1 MKLKKLLNVTLSF
14 MMCFTLLPFSQLYAT
29 SNEKINET
37 KDAIVTT
44 VNFTESNKGT
54 GVNQISFKG
63 EWIYESG
70 VNHEYESDGFYLK
83 NYNTLNTTNG
93 FDIQFEGN
101 KIEVYGI
108 KEDKSSILSVS
119 VDEIS
124 KGDFDCYSLTKLHQ
138 QNMISVDGLKDGKH
152 TLHVRT
158 TGKNGQSKGYAAYV
172 DFIKVY
178 KNKGEKIKSYTL
190 EKGKDFAIPFDKPD
204 TYTWTSSS
212 SSVAVK
218 NGVVSAKSNGKA
230 TITAQKD
237 NEKYVYDITVV
248 SEIQR
253 NDETYDFTKINDGI
267 TGNQLNQFNF
277 SNGWG
282 KDSNI
287 NTLYQK
293 DGHWTAQEENVRNCY
308 YEFKFMGEKISIY
321 GNKEPVLGIAE
332 VYIDDE
338 LMGSIDM
345 YAKEKIYQ
353 QLHFESPLLD
363 ANKQHTLKVKMTG
376 NKNSKASGVEGYVDY
391 VEVVKKNVAVYP
403 TAIQLPESLSLEV
416 GAAKDMN
423 ITFTPE
429 DTNRRNIEWE
439 IENEN
444 IVKADGTN
452 LIAKEKGS
460 TKVKAIGKDAN
471 GKNIVSNVCNV
482 TVKDGN
488 KYFHGGYG
496 TTNKTYFLNM
506 YNELMNAEPVMN
518 NTVTGWKKD
527 RVYSEIVL
535 LTKNQEFDDLQ
546 VEASDFTNN
555 GQVITSNFIKPS
567 FLKYTKAAQYGPAGA
582 NGTMTPDIIYGNK
595 MSVSANTVVP
605 IWVEMNIPENV
616 QAGTYTGKIIIKD
629 NKGKELI
636 SFDQSIEVLNIVQP
650 SVTEKGSY
658 YLELWNYIQSSARY
672 YGVKLLSPE
681 HLAILKP
688 HLQQYKEN
696 AGKTVMATICE
707 EPWNHQTYDDSPSMV
722 KWTKKANGKFE
733 FDYTLFDKYA
743 KFVFDNDLAENISCY
758 SIVPWENR
766 IIYFDEKENKQ
777 VEKRYHVG
785 SKEWTDT
792 WTQFLTDFTKHVDSK
807 NWFDHIW
814 MAMDERG
821 KSDMQHAINLIN
833 SIKNKNGKSFKIS
846 GAFNQVIGD
855 IWEQMY
861 HVSPNINSV
870 LNYGADRFRDLA
882 DKRKKEG
889 LITTMYTCTGNRP
902 NLYNLYDPCEA
913 AWTIW
918 MGENLHTDGFMR
930 WAYDSWVEDPLNDAS
945 HSRFETG
952 DVQMVYPGDK
962 EDLTNGKVPV
972 TRSAPRTERLYEAIR
987 DVQKLRYL
995 KEMNPS
1001 MSHDID
1007 AFIGSVKNFNG
1018 SRDTVA
1024 IAKEMDRV
1032 KKGVMDLTRVYLNGN
1047 KLDNTAIDAT
1057 LQNGTEKDERLFV
1070 NDGDLKTAWN
1080 ANAITKDL
1088 YAEYK
1093 FKDLKDI
1100 NKLRLYLNKND
1111 NSTDV
1116 SLYVIDEKERRIPV
1130 DELTLASDL
1139 TEMEKQYQVY
1149 EVPYIGLAKGFE
1161 VKVQKGSKVNIHE
1174 LMTFENNPMLD
1185 KKQMNIVASSQETE
1199 SEDGKASNMIDG
1211 NNGSIWHSKYT
1222 NGIDSVPFTITL
1234 DLGKIVA
1241 LDRID
1246 FLPRQAGNN
1255 GIITKYDLK
1264 IAETENNYRSY
1275 KADGVWAEDSTVK
1288 TVDFNGE
1295 KVRYIQ
1301 LIVKEAKGNFGS
1313 LAEITVYEQPLN
1325 SEGYNVQRAI
1335 KAVEKAEKTLVI
1347 KDIETAKF
1355 MVDLLEKSSIKDE
1368 LIDRLNKLEQL
1379 DKTNLQELYDKLNSY
1394 NEKNYTV
1401 STWKVFDLAMSKAHE
1416 VLETAKTHDEIDNA
1430 YESLKNANQQL
1441 VKRGDVTELNTL
1453 VQNNSARKKLDYKVT
1468 EDQWKE
1474 FLTLLANAQ
1483 IIVKNN
1489 SNSSQADV
1497 DAAKVALEKV
1507 IALLDAN
1514 KIEPEVKPTPDLKPE
1529 SEGNKPASEK
1539 PEVSTRPGTP
1549 AKSENDKVENEEK
1562 PNTGVSMNTTLLW
1575 TIVLGAGIA
1584 TVALKKFSKVIR
1596 Y

>member
-1 MKLKKLLNVTLSF
+1 MYLKKFFNTILSLL
-14 MMCFTLLPFSQLYAT
+14 MCCTVLPFSHLYAT
-29 SNEKINET
+29 SNETVDDT
-37 KDAIVTT
+37 KDASITT
-44 VNFTESNKGT
+44 VNFNESNKGT
-54 GVNQISFKG
+54 GMNQISFQG
-63 EWIYESG
+63 EWMYEHG
-70 VNHEYESDGFYLK
+70 VANEYEKDGFYLK
-83 NYNTLNTTNG
+83 NYNTLSKENG

-119 VDEIS
+119 VDETS
-124 KGDFDCYSLTKLHQ
+124 KGEFDCYSADKKHQ

-190 EKGKDFAIPFDKPD
+190 EKGKDFVIPFENPEA
-204 TYTWTSSS
+204 YTWTSNTP
-212 SSVAVK
+212 SVTVK
-218 NGVVSAKSNGKA
+218 NGVVSAKSNGNA
-230 TITAQKD
+230 TITAQKE

-248 SEIQR
+248 PEIQH
-253 NDETYDFTKINDGI
+253 NDETYDFTKINDGT
-267 TGNQLNQFNF
+267 TGNQLNQFHF

-282 KDSNI
+282 TDSNI

-293 DGHWTAQEENVRNCY
+293 DGHWTAQKENVFNCF
-308 YEFKFMGEKISIY
+308 YELKFMGEKISIY

-338 LMGSIDM
+338 YMGFIDM
-345 YAKEKIYQ
+345 YANEKKYQ

-403 TAIQLPESLSLEV
+403 TAIQLPENLSLEV

-429 DTNRRNIEWE
+429 NTNRRNVTWE
-439 IENEN
+439 IEDKT
-444 IVKADGTN
+444 ILTADGTK
-452 LIAKEKGS
+452 LIAKAKGS
-460 TKVKAIGKDAN
+460 TSVKAIGKDAN
-471 GKNIVSNVCNV
+471 GNRVVSNVCNV

-488 KYFHGGYG
+488 TYFHGSYG

-506 YNELMNAEPVMN
+506 YKELMNAEPVMN

-535 LTKNQEFDDLQ
+535 LTKNQAFDDLQ
-546 VEASDFTNN
+546 VEASHFKNKD
-555 GQVITSNFIKPS
+555 QVIASNYIKPS
-567 FLKYTKAAQYGPAGA
+567 FLKYTKAAQNGPAGA
-582 NGTMTPDIIYGNK
+582 NGTMTPDVIYGNK
-595 MSVSANTVVP
+595 MSVNANTVVP
-605 IWVEMNIPENV
+605 IWVEMNIPEHV
-616 QAGTYTGKIIIKD
+616 QAGTYTGKIIVKD

-636 SFDQSIEVLNIVQP
+636 SFNQSIEVLDIVQP

-658 YLELWNYIQSSARY
+658 YLELWNYVQSSARY
-672 YGVKLLSPE
+672 YNVELLSPK
-681 HLAILKP
+681 HLEILKP

-733 FDYTLFDKYA
+733 FDYTLFDRYA
-743 KFVFDNDLAENISCY
+743 NFVFDNDLAENISCY
-758 SIVPWENR
+758 SIIPWENR
-766 IIYFDEKENKQ
+766 IIYFDETANKQ

-785 SKEWTDT
+785 SKEWTDA
-792 WTQFLTDFTKHVDSK
+792 WTQFLTDFTKHLDSK
-807 NWFDHIW
+807 NWFDHVW

-833 SIKNKNGKSFKIS
+833 SIKNKDQHSFKIS

-870 LNYGADRFRDLA
+870 LNYGADRFRALA
-882 DKRKKEG
+882 DERKKEG

-918 MGENLHTDGFMR
+918 MGENLHTDGYMR
-930 WAYDSWVEDPLNDAS
+930 WAYDAWVADPLNDAS

-962 EDLTNGKVPV
+962 DDLTKGKVPV

-1007 AFIGSVKNFNG
+1007 AFVASVKNFNG
-1018 SRDTVA
+1018 SADTVA

-1047 KLDNTAIDAT
+1047 KLDNTATDAT
-1057 LQNGTEKDERLFV
+1057 LQNGTENDERLFV
-1070 NDGDLKTAWN
+1070 NDGNLKTAWS
-1080 ANAITKDL
+1080 ANAITKDV

-1100 NKLRLYLNKND
+1100 NKLRLYLNKKD
-1111 NSTDV
+1111 TCADID
-1116 SLYVIDEKERRIPV
+1116 LYVIDEKERRIPV
-1130 DELTLASDL
+1130 DEFTLVSNV

-1161 VKVQKGSKVNIHE
+1161 IKVNKGSKVNIHE

-1185 KKQMNIVASSQETE
+1185 KKQMKIVASSQETE

-1234 DLGKIVA
+1234 DLGKVIA
-1241 LDRID
+1241 LDKID

-1255 GIITKYDLK
+1255 GIITKYDLN

-1288 TVDFNGE
+1288 TMDFKGE
-1295 KVRYIQ
+1295 KARYIQ

-1313 LAEITVYEQPLN
+1313 LAEITVYEKSLN
-1325 SEGYNVQRAI
+1325 SEEYNIQRAI
-1335 KAVEKAEKTLVI
+1335 KAVEKAEKTLVS
-1347 KDIETAKF
+1347 KDIEKAKF
-1355 MVDLLEKSSIKDE
+1355 MVDLLEKSSMKDE
-1368 LIDRLNKLEQL
+1368 LIDRLNKLEKL

-1394 NEKNYTV
+1394 HENDYTV

-1416 VLETAKTHDEIDNA
+1416 VLEAATTQDEIDNA
-1430 YESLKNANQQL
+1430 YESLKKANQQL
-1441 VKRGDVTELNTL
+1441 VRRGDVSSLNAL
-1453 VQNNSARKKLDYKVT
+1453 VQDNDNRKKDEYNVSD
-1468 EDQWKE
+1468 EQWNMFIE
-1474 FLTLLANAQ
+1474 ALENAKT
-1483 IIVKNN
+1483 IVKDP
-1489 SNSSQADV
+1489 SDSSQKEV
-1497 DAAKVALEKV
+1497 DFARVELEKAIKVLNENKIHTDALIPMEPAEKV
-1507 IALLDAN
+1507 I
-1514 KIEPEVKPTPDLKPE
+1514 PMTPLKPAT
-1529 SEGNKPASEK
+1529 SMD
-1539 PEVSTRPGTP
+1539 T
-1549 AKSENDKVENEEK
+1549 AKENGENNQH
-1562 PNTGVSMNTTLLW
+1562 PSTGVSNSMAILW
-1575 TIVLGAGIA
+1575 TMVLGVGAMVVILGN
-1584 TVALKKFSKVIR
+1584 KKRKMSKNK